1 MKNSIYYKQADLLI
15 RILPHVAE
23 EPDFALH
30 GGTAINF
37 FVRDLPRLSVDIDLT
52 YLPVESRE
60 DSLESIGRKLRA
72 IGEKIRKT
80 ISGVRVEEKIDKT
93 SGAVTKLFA
102 NQQGALVKIEPNLII
117 RGAVSPCEERELSK
131 GARDLFGKSVSV
143 KTLSFQDL
151 YGSKICAA
159 LDRQH
164 SRDFFDVKILLE
176 NEGITEAVRKS
187 FLVYL
192 ISHNR
197 PMYEVLA
204 PRLKDLRPVFEKEFS
219 GMPRIAVTCEEL
231 ERVRKELIA
240 KIRSSLTPTE
250 REFLVSFKER
260 KPEWKLLGV
269 EGAERLPAVRWKLAN
284 LDNFERVKHKAAVAR
299 LKKALQLP

>member
-1 MKNSIYYKQADLLI
+1 MKNSLYYKQADLLI

-37 FVRDLPRLSVDIDLT
+37 FVRGLPRLSVDIDLT

-60 DSLESIGRKLRA
+60 DSLGHIGEKLRIIA
-72 IGEKIRKT
+72 QKIRKT

-93 SGAVTKLFA
+93 SGAVIKLFA

-117 RGAVSPCEERELSK
+117 RGAVSACEERELSK
-131 GARDLFGKSVSV
+131 EARDLFEKSVSV

-176 NEGITEAVRKS
+176 NEGITGAVRKS

-219 GMPRIAVTCEEL
+219 GMTRIAVTCEEL

-240 KIRSSLTPTE
+240 KVRSMLTPEE

-260 KPEWKLLGV
+260 NPKWQLLGV

-284 LDNFERVKHKAAVAR
+284 LEKIEREKHKVAVAR
-299 LKKALQLP
+299 LKKVLGLS